1 MMIASKDVK
10 TEDWE
15 MIWSTCSEHKEFMF
29 EFFKILK
36 EITPKLDVLEVQ
48 FFIHK
53 IAEKP
58 VAKLKEHDIEMLNN
72 L

>member
-1 MMIASKDVK
+1 MIIASKDVNK
-10 TEDWE
+10 EDWE
-15 MIWSTCSEHKEFMF
+15 LIWSTCSEHKEFMF
-29 EFFKILK
+29 EFYKILK
-36 EITPKLDVLEVQ
+36 EIATKLDVLEVQ

-58 VAKLKEHDIEMLNN
+58 AANLKEHDIEMLNN